1 MFLEHGDIFMHK
13 LLKQKLHKLS
23 ADQIKLSPEK
33 QKSSA
38 NANRLSLHTSKE
50 LSQGKLDKTYE
61 TPAQGAILKVP
72 FSQLSIKIADK
83 SKLLKIHKQQK
94 SINWLQSNLNPD
106 RLLETTIT
114 DIKHHDTKIHFY
126 LHGLP
131 RMKNPYQFGPFICI
145 RPIRLQKRST

>member
-1 MFLEHGDIFMHK
+1 MFLEHGGIFMHK

-23 ADQIKLSPEK
+23 AEQIKLSSEK

-38 NANRLSLHTSKE
+38 NANRLGFHTSKE
-50 LSQGKLDKTYE
+50 LSLGKLDKTCE
-61 TPAQGAILKVP
+61 IPAQGAILKVP
-72 FSQLSIKIADK
+72 LSQLFINLADK

-94 SINWLQSNLNPD
+94 SINWLQSNLDPS

-114 DIKHHDTKIHFY
+114 DIKHLDTKIHFY

-131 RMKNPYQFGPFICI
+131 RIKNP
-145 RPIRLQKRST
+145 

>member
-1 MFLEHGDIFMHK
+1 MFLEHGGIFMHK

-61 TPAQGAILKVP
+61 TPAQGAILKVLL
-72 FSQLSIKIADK
+72 SQLSINLADK
-83 SKLLKIHKQQK
+83 SKLLKFISSKK
-94 SINWLQSNLNPD
+94 
-106 RLLETTIT
+106 
-114 DIKHHDTKIHFY
+114 
-126 LHGLP
+126 
-131 RMKNPYQFGPFICI
+131 YQLVAIQPKPG
-145 RPIRLQKRST
+145 